1 MSARNQPLRCHDHF
15 KHLVLTLATALAP
28 AAFAQPAAPTIPPIA
43 ELTRIVKDLD
53 RQHFDAYNTCDLK
66 KLESLYAPGAE
77 FHYDMHN
84 RVLNGEQLVA
94 AVKKNICGKVQRRL
108 IESSLE
114 VYRMEGSGAIEIGRH
129 CFIPTGKSDCI
140 QEARFFMLWKFDG
153 VNWQLTRVIS
163 YDHKNMP

>member
-1 MSARNQPLRCHDHF
+1 MKRSLFLRTQF
-15 KHLVLTLATALAP
+15 TILLAAACGFAGT
-28 AAFAQPAAPTIPPIA
+28 AFAQSTAPTIPPIA

-53 RQHFDAYNTCDLK
+53 RQHFDAYNSCDLK

-77 FHYDMHN
+77 FYYDMNN

-94 AVKKNICGKVQRRL
+94 AVKRNICGKVQRRL

-114 VYRMEGSGAIEIGRH
+114 VYPMAGFGAVESGRH
-129 CFIPTGKSDCI
+129 CFIPTGKTECM

-163 YDHKNMP
+163 YDHKDMP